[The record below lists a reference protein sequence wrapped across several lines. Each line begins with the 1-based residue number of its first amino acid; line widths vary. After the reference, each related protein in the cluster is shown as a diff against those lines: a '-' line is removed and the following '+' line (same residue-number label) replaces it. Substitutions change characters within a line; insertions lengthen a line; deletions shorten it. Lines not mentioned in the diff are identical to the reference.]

1 MNLEK
6 LHARKVEIEQAM
18 VSMGDKYQD
27 LLDDKDEVEYQ
38 IAELMKPVEPEVPVE
53 PPVETQVEPVVE

>member
-18 VSMGDKYQD
+18 VAMANQYQG
-27 LLDDKDEVEYQ
+27 LLGHKAEVEYQ
-38 IAELMKPVEPEVPVE
+38 IAELMKPVAPVE
-53 PPVETQVEPVVE
+53 PPIETPVEPVVE